1 MRGNYLNRAVIVL
14 ADALLLALSYVG
26 AYWLRFESIDPY
38 HWSLMKT
45 TIVPIVAVKMVIF
58 SLSGLHAGAWRFT
71 GIVDLVNI
79 IKASI
84 LGFFIAM
91 VGMIYFYYPGGFS
104 RSVFVLDFI
113 NTIVL
118 IGMFRLSIRIGYSRQ
133 LLRGVM
139 RKLFGALLGG
149 GSGGSGRRVI
159 IYGAGERGEMLLRS
173 LTSRQDSGFYHVV
186 GFGDDRPECRGVKIH
201 GVSHLGG
208 SRDMEDLIT
217 QYDVDEVMIASD
229 PGKDVVSLIFE
240 ICQKHSV
247 SCRVIPPYLDVV
259 HQRLGLS
266 QLKDIEIEDLLRR
279 DTVKIDYS
287 GVSGMIKGRRVLVTG
302 AAGSIGRQ
310 LCLQVLEF
318 EPSELICVDMGE
330 NPLFYLKQE
339 ICDPG
344 DTARC
349 YFYCSSVTNRSRMD
363 RLFAR
368 HRPEIIFHAAA
379 HKHVPLMED
388 NIDEVIM
395 NNVGGTKNV
404 ADMADKYGTD
414 TFVFISTDKAVKPEN
429 VMGWTKRAGEVY
441 TQRFNGESST
451 RFLSVRFGNVLGSQG
466 SVVPIFK
473 KQIENGGPVHVTH
486 QDATRYFMTIP
497 EAVLLILQSAYLGE
511 HGDIMILE
519 MGSPVRITDLAELMI
534 RMAGF
539 TPGREV
545 EIEFTG
551 LRPGEK
557 LHEELVSGAE
567 ELKKTAHPK
576 IHAVKNRF
584 SNENSVSDIVDDV
597 LIEIHRDP
605 RKGYDM
611 MRERLEEF
619 APAGNRD
626 KSSPPL

>member
-1 MRGNYLNRAVIVL
+1 
-14 ADALLLALSYVG
+14 
-26 AYWLRFESIDPY
+26 
-38 HWSLMKT
+38 
-45 TIVPIVAVKMVIF
+45 
-58 SLSGLHAGAWRFT
+58 
-71 GIVDLVNI
+71 
-79 IKASI
+79 
-84 LGFFIAM
+84 
-91 VGMIYFYYPGGFS
+91 
-104 RSVFVLDFI
+104 VFVLDLI
-113 NTIVL
+113 NTVVL
-118 IGMFRLSIRIGYSRQ
+118 IGMFRLSIRVGYSRQ
-133 LLRGVM
+133 LFRGVM
-139 RKLFGALLGG
+139 QKLFGALLGG

-173 LTSRQDSGFYHVV
+173 LTSQRDSGFCHVV
-186 GFGDDRPECRGVKIH
+186 GFGDDRPECRGTKIH

-217 QYDVDEVMIASD
+217 RYDVGEVMIASD
-229 PGKDVVSLIFE
+229 PGKDVVSRIFE
-240 ICQKHSV
+240 ACQKLGV

-287 GVSGMIKGRRVLVTG
+287 GVSGMIKGRRVLITG

-318 EPSELICVDMGE
+318 EPSELVCVDMGE
-330 NPLFYLKQE
+330 NPLFYLQQE
-339 ICDPG
+339 IGGSGP
-344 DTARC
+344 C
-349 YFYCSSVTNRSRMD
+349 YFHCCSVTNRSRMD
-363 RLFAR
+363 RLFSR

-441 TQRFNGESST
+441 IQRFNGESST
-451 RFLSVRFGNVLGSQG
+451 RFLSVRFGNVLGSTG

-473 KQIENGGPVHVTH
+473 KQIENGGPVRVTH
-486 QDATRYFMTIP
+486 PDATRYFMTIP
-497 EAVLLILQSAYLGE
+497 EAVLLILQSAYLGKQ
-511 HGDIMILE
+511 GDLMILE
-519 MGSPVRITDLAELMI
+519 MGSPVKITDLAELMI

-567 ELKKTAHPK
+567 EMEKTAHPK
-576 IHAVKNRF
+576 IRAVKNRLA
-584 SNENSVSDIVDDV
+584 NENSVSDLVDDV
-597 LIEIHRDP
+597 LMEIHRDP
-605 RKGYDM
+605 RKGYEM

-619 APAGNRD
+619 APAGSPD
-626 KSSPPL
+626 KSSRPR

>member
-1 MRGNYLNRAVIVL
+1 MRGNYFNRAVIVL
-14 ADALLLALSYVG
+14 IDALLLALAYVG
-26 AYWLRFESIDPY
+26 AYWLRFESISPDQ
-38 HWSLMKT
+38 WSLMKT
-45 TIVPIVAVKMVIF
+45 TIVPIVAAKMAIF

-79 IKASI
+79 IKASV
-84 LGFFIAM
+84 LGFFIVM

-104 RSVFVLDFI
+104 RSVFVLDLI
-113 NTIVL
+113 NTVVL
-118 IGMFRLSIRIGYSRQ
+118 IGMFRISIRVGYSRQ
-133 LLRGVM
+133 LLRGVTQ
-139 RKLFGALLGG
+139 KFFGALLGG
-149 GSGGSGRRVI
+149 GSSGSGRRVI

-173 LTSRQDSGFYHVV
+173 LTSQRDSGSYHVV
-186 GFGDDRPECRGVKIH
+186 GFGDDRPECRGIKIH

-217 QYDVDEVMIASD
+217 QYGVGEVMIASD
-229 PGKDVVSLIFE
+229 PGKEVVSLLLE
-240 ICQKHSV
+240 TCQKLGV

-302 AAGSIGRQ
+302 AAGSIGKQ
-310 LCLQVLEF
+310 LCLQILEF

-330 NPLFYLKQE
+330 NPLFYLQQE
-339 ICDPG
+339 IG
-344 DTARC
+344 DSGDSARC

-363 RLFAR
+363 RLFSR

-451 RFLSVRFGNVLGSQG
+451 RFLSVRFGNVLGSKG

-473 KQIENGGPVHVTH
+473 KQIENGGPVRVTH
-486 QDATRYFMTIP
+486 PDATRYFMTIP

-511 HGDIMILE
+511 QGDLMILE
-519 MGSPVRITDLAELMI
+519 MGSPVKITDLAELMI

-557 LHEELVSGAE
+557 LHEELVSGVE
-567 ELKKTAHPK
+567 EMNKTSHPK
-576 IHAVKNRF
+576 IYAVKNQVL
-584 SNENSVSDIVDDV
+584 NENSVSDLIDDV

-605 RKGYDM
+605 QKGYDM
-611 MRERLEEF
+611 LRERLEEF
-619 APAGNRD
+619 APVGSPD
-626 KSSPPL
+626 KSSRPR

>member
-1 MRGNYLNRAVIVL
+1 MKGNYFNRAVIVL
-14 ADALLLALSYVG
+14 IDALLLALAYVG
-26 AYWLRFESIDPY
+26 AYWLRFESIAPDQ
-38 HWSLMKT
+38 WMLLKT
-45 TIVPIVAVKMVIF
+45 TLVPVVAAKMVIF

-79 IKASI
+79 IKAAV
-84 LGFFIAM
+84 LGFFVVM
-91 VGMIYFYYPGGFS
+91 VGMLYFYYPGGFS

-113 NTIVL
+113 NTVVL
-118 IGMFRLSIRIGYSRQ
+118 IGMFRLSIRVGYSRL

-139 RKLFGALLGG
+139 QKLFGALLGS
-149 GSGGSGRRVI
+149 GSGGSGKRVI

-173 LTSRQDSGFYHVV
+173 LTSQRDSGSYYVV
-186 GFGDDRPECRGVKIH
+186 GFADDRPECQGVNIH

-208 SRDMEDLIT
+208 SVDMEDLIT
-217 QYDVDEVMIASD
+217 QYGVGEVMIASD
-229 PGKDVVSLIFE
+229 PGKEVVSLILE
-240 ICQKHSV
+240 TCQKLSV

-302 AAGSIGRQ
+302 AAGSIGKQ
-310 LCLQVLEF
+310 LCQQILEF

-330 NPLFYLKQE
+330 NPLFHLQE
-339 ICDPG
+339 EIG
-344 DTARC
+344 DVGDFARC

-363 RLFAR
+363 RLFSH

-379 HKHVPLMED
+379 HKHVPLMEH

-395 NNVGGTKNV
+395 NNIGGTKNI
-404 ADMADKYGTD
+404 ADMADKYSAD

-451 RFLSVRFGNVLGSQG
+451 KFLSVRFGNVLGSQG

-473 KQIENGGPVHVTH
+473 KQIDKGGPVRVTH
-486 QDATRYFMTIP
+486 KDATRYFMTIP

-511 HGDIMILE
+511 KGDLMILE
-519 MGSPVRITDLAELMI
+519 MGNPVKITDLAELMI
-534 RMAGF
+534 HMAGF
-539 TPGREV
+539 TPGREI

-557 LHEELVSGAE
+557 LHEELVRSVE
-567 ELKKTAHPK
+567 KMHKTTHPK
-576 IHAVKNRF
+576 INVVKNQA
-584 SNENSVSDIVDDV
+584 SGANSVSDLIDDV

-605 RKGYDM
+605 QKGYDM
-611 MRERLEEF
+611 LRERLEEF
-619 APAGNRD
+619 APVANRD
-626 KSSPPL
+626 NFLR